1 MVGMSLEEAITL
13 LRSASRVHLEAEV
26 LPLNQANGRILARD
40 YKAPISNPPFD
51 RSPLDGYAFKAAD
64 SEGASS
70 DTPITLKVVGDR
82 KSVV

>member
-51 RSPLDGYAFKAAD
+51 RSP
-64 SEGASS
+64 
-70 DTPITLKVVGDR
+70 P
-82 KSVV
+82 